1 VGVVRECIRLIRP
14 YGMLFIGFT
23 PVFGALCNG
32 QFDAFHLSLLLIIG
46 VLGHI
51 FVFVQ
56 NDYYD
61 IEIDRRSKYVGQRPL
76 TVGVISRTQAHILFL
91 GSFFLSIILT
101 IIFFFSILSVIS
113 LLLSFLLMTLYNRYS
128 KHVPGMEYALGAA
141 VFMYGVFGALTVS
154 DEVST
159 LAVVISFA
167 LFLQWVY
174 SVGVSANLKDV
185 EFDTKLGIRTT
196 PVFFGV
202 HVLGNQLKKP
212 LRFIVYTY
220 VIKAAHLLVAL
231 LPFILGYTSIL
242 LNGYP
247 IPLLG
252 FVVIAFLLLVTT
264 RGILTASLKE
274 RDLML
279 RYEGA
284 HEGLALL
291 LVPIVLMNY
300 LVAHIGVLSTF
311 LLVAVLI
318 FWPLLCL
325 RLLFGKNLIP
335 LE

>member
-1 VGVVRECIRLIRP
+1 
-14 YGMLFIGFT
+14 MLFIGCS

-32 QFDAFHLSLLLIIG
+32 EFDVSRLSLLLIIG
-46 VLGHI
+46 LLGHI

-61 IEIDRRSKYVGQRPL
+61 IEIDQRSKYVVQRPL
-76 TVGVISRTQAHILFL
+76 SIGVISQTQAHILFL
-91 GSFFLSIILT
+91 GSFFLSTILT
-101 IIFFFSILSVIS
+101 IIFFFSIYSFVV
-113 LLLSFLLMTLYNRYS
+113 LLISFLLMTLYNRYS
-128 KHVPGMEYALGAA
+128 KHTPGMEYVLGTA

-154 DEVST
+154 DRVSN
-159 LAVVISFA
+159 LAIIISCV
-167 LFLQWVY
+167 LLLQWVF

-196 PVFFGV
+196 PVVFGV
-202 HVLGNQLKKP
+202 YILGNQLKKP

-220 VIKAAHLLVAL
+220 AIKGVHLLVAL

-242 LNGYP
+242 FNDYP

-252 FVVIAFLLLVTT
+252 FVVIAFFLLFTT

-274 RDLML
+274 RNLML
-279 RYEGA
+279 RYEGV

-291 LVPIVLMNY
+291 LIPFVLMSY

-311 LLVAVLI
+311 LLIVILI

-325 RLLFGKNLIP
+325 RLIFGKNLLP